1 MILKSRWLHTL
12 KIAALLSIC
21 LVFIVTQSGCATMGQ
36 ATGGLFNLVGTIIG
50 GTFKM
55 VGKVL
60 DFVAK
65 MPKPPPGVF

>member
-1 MILKSRWLHTL
+1 MLRKSRGRHAL

-21 LVFIVTQSGCATMGQ
+21 LVFIVTQSGCSTMGQ

-50 GTFKM
+50 GTFK
-55 VGKVL
+55 VIGKVL
-60 DFVAK
+60 DVVAK